1 MCFSLAV
8 SAVSSFFA
16 QVIGF
21 YLFFICLAMIVQAQR
36 FKKIMTEVLSHPGSL
51 FICGA
56 TNILFA
62 LVVLVPHNLWV
73 ADWQVLITVIAWLA
87 LLKGLATLFFPEM
100 FVSMFKNLMNKTG
113 YHVWTWLWLLVSL
126 YLIWMGLATSS

>member
-21 YLFFICLAMIVQAQR
+21 YLFFICLAMLLQPQR
-36 FKKIMTEVLSHPGSL
+36 FKKIMTEVLAHPASL
-51 FICGA
+51 FVCAA
-56 TNILFA
+56 TNILFS

-73 ADWQVLITVIAWLA
+73 ANWQVLITIIAWLA
-87 LLKGLATLFFPEM
+87 LLKGLVTLFFPERYVNM
-100 FVSMFKNLMNKTG
+100 SKNLMSKQS
-113 YHVWTWLWLLVSL
+113 YQVWTWVWLLIALFLV
-126 YLIWMGLATSS
+126 WMGLSTNT